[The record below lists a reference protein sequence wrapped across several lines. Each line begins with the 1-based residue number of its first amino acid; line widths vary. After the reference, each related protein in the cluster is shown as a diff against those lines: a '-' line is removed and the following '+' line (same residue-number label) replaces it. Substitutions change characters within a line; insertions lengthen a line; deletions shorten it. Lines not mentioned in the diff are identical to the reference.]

1 MPHRSH
7 PPSHTLQLE
16 RCASPREDNQTT
28 NAYDDELPIVIAMLH
43 DGRLKAEPLVSQA
56 FPLKDAWN
64 RLTCFEEAGRA
75 NIKMLIEMDA

>member
-1 MPHRSH
+1 
-7 PPSHTLQLE
+7 
-16 RCASPREDNQTT
+16 
-28 NAYDDELPIVIAMLH
+28 LPIVIAMLH